1 MLVSE
6 PGNTAQWQKLVHEAA
21 DVAGTRL
28 DEELESY
35 LVFMLMRYLRRGDM
49 VQRILAL
56 DFLRALERDQTQRGE
71 SLREVGDQCLL
82 FCGLFPSRAEKRRV
96 NVSYYVD
103 LGRSAYS
110 TVAESMV
117 QLAQL
122 YQRLSREFVHVMDTL
137 LAIRQIGGNENGLTL
152 LAASELWQDTH
163 SEMAR
168 QTILR
173 HGNGK
178 VLLMRGDKT
187 IN

>member
-6 PGNTAQWQKLVHEAA
+6 PGNTAQWQELVHEAA

-49 VQRILAL
+49 VARVLAL
-56 DFLRALERDQTQRGE
+56 DFLRALEAGQSQRGE

-82 FCGLFPSRAEKRRV
+82 FCGLFPRRAERRRV

-110 TVAESMV
+110 SVADSMA

-122 YQRLSREFVHVMDTL
+122 YQRLSREFVHIMDTL
-137 LAIRQIGGNENGLTL
+137 LAIRQIGGNDNGLTL
-152 LAASELWQDTH
+152 LAASDLWQDTH

-168 QTILR
+168 QTLLR
-173 HGNGK
+173 HSHAGV
-178 VLLMRGDKT
+178 VLMKGGKT